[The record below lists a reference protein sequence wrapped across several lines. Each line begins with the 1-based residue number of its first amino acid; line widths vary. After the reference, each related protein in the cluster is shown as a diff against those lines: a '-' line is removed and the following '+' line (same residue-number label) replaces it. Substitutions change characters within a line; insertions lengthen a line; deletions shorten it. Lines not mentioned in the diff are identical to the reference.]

1 MYINFHLTIS
11 IHNTRQILFIRVR
24 CHKNPKLLQTPAPT
38 GFNDSIL
45 NRVLIINRCAE
56 IPDLFRVLHEH
67 DISRVSTANELD
79 IMFNAR
85 TDKSGIYF
93 QASMYFSVYYIK
105 DSL

>member
-38 GFNDSIL
+38 GFNDSNSIL

-56 IPDLFRVLHEH
+56 IPDLFRVLNM
-67 DISRVSTANELD
+67 ISQNELD

-85 TDKSGIYF
+85 NKSGIYF